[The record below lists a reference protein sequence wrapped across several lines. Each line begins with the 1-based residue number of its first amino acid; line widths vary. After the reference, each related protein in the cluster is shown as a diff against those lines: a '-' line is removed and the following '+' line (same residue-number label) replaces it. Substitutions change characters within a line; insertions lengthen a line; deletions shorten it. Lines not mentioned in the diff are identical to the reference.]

1 MRRRILSWV
10 SMTSSLGPRTGGVE
24 VRLEIGICKVK
35 KTCRLIKLISAS
47 RLMRTLKGMV
57 SMVTVWAKGEPPDI
71 SVDSS

>member
-1 MRRRILSWV
+1 M
-10 SMTSSLGPRTGGVE
+10 MSSLGPRTGGVE

-57 SMVTVWAKGEPPDI
+57 LSMVTVWAKGEPPDI